1 MDVEAKIIEVE
12 SYMMRTETQLKLDLH
27 NDLCELNSRRSAIEE
42 KYDSLKQEAIEQ
54 CRNEKEKIQK
64 LCKQAKTLVEG
75 IRRKLFKKQ
84 HRSVTS
90 AQDENIQEPE
100 YVLADLEREI
110 DKFEATRLPYGVK
123 QFFDSVSLLFNS
135 NYGQAEVDKI
145 TRLYQ
150 FMMRI
155 QENGELDK
163 KLNDE
168 ISKLEQS
175 QLREIYSIDR
185 TMASIIEERVDGYIF
200 ALNKMIFT
208 T

>member
-1 MDVEAKIIEVE
+1 MDVETKIIEIE
-12 SYMMRTETQLKLDLH
+12 SYMMRTETQLQVDLH
-27 NDLCELNSRRSAIEE
+27 NDLCELNSRRIAIEE
-42 KYDSLKQEAIEQ
+42 KYDLLKQETIEQ
-54 CRNEKEKIQK
+54 FRDEKEKVQR
-64 LCKQAKTLVEG
+64 LCEQAKTLVEG

-90 AQDENIQEPE
+90 AQDASIQEPE
-100 YVLADLEREI
+100 YVLADLQREI
-110 DKFEATRLPYGVK
+110 DKFETSSLPYGIR
-123 QFFDSVSLLFNS
+123 QLFDSVSLFFNS
-135 NYGQAEVDKI
+135 NYGQTEVDKI
-145 TRLYQ
+145 IRLYQ
-150 FMMRI
+150 SMVQI

-168 ISKLEQS
+168 LSKLEQA

>member
-1 MDVEAKIIEVE
+1 MDVETKIAEIEN
-12 SYMMRTETQLKLDLH
+12 YMMQTEKHLHSDLC
-27 NDLCELNSRRSAIEE
+27 NDLRQLNSRRIAIEE
-42 KYDSLKQEAIEQ
+42 KYDSLKQDAIEQ
-54 CRNEKEKIQK
+54 CQNEKENIKR
-64 LCKQAKTLVEG
+64 LCEQAKTLVEG

-90 AQDENIQEPE
+90 AQVAIAQEPE
-100 YVLADLEREI
+100 YVLADLQREI
-110 DKFEATRLPYGVK
+110 NKFETSSLPYGIR
-123 QFFDSVSLLFNS
+123 QLFDSISLLFDS

-145 TRLYQ
+145 IRLYQ
-150 FMMRI
+150 SMVQI

-168 ISKLEQS
+168 LSKLEQA

-200 ALNKMIFT
+200 ALTQMVFT